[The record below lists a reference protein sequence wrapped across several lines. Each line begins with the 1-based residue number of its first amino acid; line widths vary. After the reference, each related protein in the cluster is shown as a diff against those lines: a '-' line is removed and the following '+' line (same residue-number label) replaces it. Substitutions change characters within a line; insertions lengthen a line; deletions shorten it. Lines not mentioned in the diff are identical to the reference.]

1 MFKYM
6 NDTPAGLEYRKKL
19 MKWVIENRSEN
30 LKKEGENVMDG
41 LGDDCL
47 DGMDDGIVK
56 EMMTNNRNKISIPPP
71 YVEMITDIEN
81 QKKERFDL
89 NKVKNFFGLE
99 SLDNVKADKLL
110 ETAAD
115 LFKTKNAEHGDA
127 YLKIGYM
134 LEQAFPDGVTLK
146 THHDFNKF
154 TTLVQ
159 MFYKIT
165 RLCNTCFGE
174 KETIHDSVFDSP
186 RDLSVY
192 GSIFGEIQI
201 KELKDKV
208 KKDAGKL

>member
-1 MFKYM
+1 
-6 NDTPAGLEYRKKL
+6 
-19 MKWVIENRSEN
+19 
-30 LKKEGENVMDG
+30 
-41 LGDDCL
+41 
-47 DGMDDGIVK
+47 
-56 EMMTNNRNKISIPPP
+56 
-71 YVEMITDIEN
+71 
-81 QKKERFDL
+81 
-89 NKVKNFFGLE
+89 
-99 SLDNVKADKLL
+99 
-110 ETAAD
+110 
-115 LFKTKNAEHGDA
+115 
-127 YLKIGYM
+127 
-134 LEQAFPDGVTLK
+134 VTLK